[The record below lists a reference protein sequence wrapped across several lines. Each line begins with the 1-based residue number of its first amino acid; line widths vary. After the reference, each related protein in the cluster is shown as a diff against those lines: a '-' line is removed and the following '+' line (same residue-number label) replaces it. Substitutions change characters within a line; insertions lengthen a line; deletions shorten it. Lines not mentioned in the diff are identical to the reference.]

1 MKLFIEE
8 SLTKS
13 TLDWVLNESNRE
25 SYLNKNGEFA
35 RYHNF
40 FIKNKDLILSPII
53 TFPPL
58 DGFCNIILN
67 LILILPFRLSV
78 LVGFNLKPLL

>member
-25 SYLNKNGEFA
+25 SYLNENGEFA
-35 RYHNF
+35 R
-40 FIKNKDLILSPII
+40 
-53 TFPPL
+53 T
-58 DGFCNIILN
+58 
-67 LILILPFRLSV
+67 
-78 LVGFNLKPLL
+78 

>member
-25 SYLNKNGEFA
+25 SYLNKNSENY

-40 FIKNKDLILSPII
+40 YPENKDLI
-53 TFPPL
+53 
-58 DGFCNIILN
+58 
-67 LILILPFRLSV
+67 
-78 LVGFNLKPLL
+78 